1 MTRSLI
7 FALLALL
14 AAAAGEELERHWRRG
29 ALADSGRVYYWRP
42 SEDGSAE
49 PEISFS
55 VPDEHWRK
63 HHLDDGTPFLWRTG
77 SDGEPDIKL
86 WKKSYLDS
94 GEPFWFTADGP
105 QEVR

>member
-1 MTRSLI
+1 MTRSL
-7 FALLALL
+7 FTLLVALL

-55 VPDEHWRK
+55 VPDEHCALR
-63 HHLDDGTPFLWRTG
+63 TPNP
-77 SDGEPDIKL
+77 EPDARA
-86 WKKSYLDS
+86 
-94 GEPFWFTADGP
+94 TAP
-105 QEVR
+105 TLPNRLVSTTATTLPA

>member
-1 MTRSLI
+1 MCACSL
-7 FALLALL
+7 
-14 AAAAGEELERHWRRG
+14 AG
-29 ALADSGRVYYWRP
+29 
-42 SEDGSAE
+42 
-49 PEISFS
+49 
-55 VPDEHWRK
+55 RK

-105 QEVR
+105 QEVSLTDPFEHSALHDEL